1 MAYKTLLT
9 EQRDKAAI
17 ITINR
22 PDVLNAL
29 NKDVLSEISIAVE
42 HYRHDKET
50 VAIILT
56 GAGEK
61 AFAAGADIAEMPTL
75 TRAQT
80 LKMSH
85 DTHKI
90 LYAIEN
96 NPKPV
101 IAAINGF
108 ALGGGL
114 ELAMACHIRIAS
126 DNAKF
131 ALPEVKLGLIPGYG
145 GTQRLPRLVGTSRAF
160 EMMFTGDMINA
171 GQALQYGLVNQLYPQ
186 NELLAAAVALAR
198 KMEAF
203 SPLSFRY
210 VIESVNA
217 EHNGMD
223 GYFSEAD
230 RFADIMVSAD
240 GREGTTAFVQKRK
253 PNFTGK

>member
-1 MAYKTLLT
+1 MAYTTLLT
-9 EQRDKAAI
+9 EQRGKAAI

-22 PDVLNAL
+22 PTVLNAL
-29 NKDVLSEISIAVE
+29 NKDVLGELSVAVE
-42 HYRHDKET
+42 QYRHDANT
-50 VAIILT
+50 ATIIIT

-80 LKMSH
+80 LKMSN

-96 NPKPV
+96 NPKPI

-131 ALPEVKLGLIPGYG
+131 GLPEIKLGLIPGYG

-160 EMMFTGDMINA
+160 EMMFTGEMINA

-186 NELLAAAVALAR
+186 TELLAAAVAMAQ

-203 SPLSFRY
+203 SPLSFKY
-210 VIESVNA
+210 MIESVNA
-217 EHNGMD
+217 ERNGMD
-223 GYFSEAD
+223 GYYTEAD

-253 PNFTGK
+253 PTFTGK